1 MPALL
6 NRSIGDYRLV
16 EFLGAGGMGEVYR
29 AVHHHLG
36 RTVAVKV
43 LTNTDPKASHAAR
56 FRNEA
61 RIHARLQH
69 EHIARLYEYGEVD
82 GQPCLV
88 MEYVEGPMLSDLIA
102 SSGGLSVSEAIR
114 LFRDIVEAVQYIHQ
128 QGIVHRDLKPSN
140 IKVTPA
146 GQVKLLDFGISK
158 GAATPRLTRTGNI
171 VGTVH
176 CLAPEQIRG
185 QEADVRSDIWA
196 LGVVLYEMV
205 SGQVPF
211 EATNVLDLYE
221 RISKASF
228 LPPSTL
234 NPGVPRGVEKV
245 IQRCLKK
252 NPSDRYA
259 SAEDLLKALTRY
271 AGTGARDTG
280 LPLHDRA
287 GVWFQSWRSAWR
299 LGVDGLRQKIKP
311 GTESS
316 ASVGVLAT
324 GWWAILAGLVV
335 FLVIAVIVWPR
346 GGSDPPPP
354 LPEDPGTTVAVRIDL
369 PEGTAQVYQADGVL
383 VSQTPYLVRAE
394 PGTRLQLVLRREG
407 YKDKPIEIEFSDRYE
422 GRVRE
427 YLFPMEKI
435 RR

>member
-43 LTNTDPKASHAAR
+43 LTNTDPQASHAAR

-82 GQPCLV
+82 GQPCLI

-102 SSGGLSVSEAIR
+102 SSRGLSAPEAVR
-114 LFRDIVEAVQYIHQ
+114 LFREVVEAVRYMHE

-140 IKVTPA
+140 IKVTPS

-185 QEADVRSDIWA
+185 QDADVRSDIWA
-196 LGVVLYEMV
+196 LGVVFYEMV

-221 RISKASF
+221 RISKATF

-245 IQRCLKK
+245 IQRCLRK
-252 NPSDRYA
+252 NPADRYA

-271 AGTGARDTG
+271 AGTGARDG
-280 LPLHDRA
+280 GISLRDRA
-287 GVWFQSWRSAWR
+287 GVWFQSWRSGRPHSEAAA
-299 LGVDGLRQKIKP
+299 
-311 GTESS
+311 TS
-316 ASVGVLAT
+316 VLAT
-324 GWWAILAGLVV
+324 GWWAIPAGLVV
-335 FLVIAVIVWPR
+335 LLLIAMIAWPR
-346 GGSDPPPP
+346 GASEAPPPP
-354 LPEDPGTTVAVRIDL
+354 PEDPESTVAVRIDL
-369 PEGTAQVYQADGVL
+369 PDGTAQVYQPDGVL
-383 VSQTPYLVRAE
+383 VSQTPYLVRAV
-394 PGTRLQLVLRREG
+394 PGTRLRFVLRREG
-407 YKDKPIEIEFSDRYE
+407 YKEKSIEIEFSGRYE
-422 GRVRE
+422 DRVRE